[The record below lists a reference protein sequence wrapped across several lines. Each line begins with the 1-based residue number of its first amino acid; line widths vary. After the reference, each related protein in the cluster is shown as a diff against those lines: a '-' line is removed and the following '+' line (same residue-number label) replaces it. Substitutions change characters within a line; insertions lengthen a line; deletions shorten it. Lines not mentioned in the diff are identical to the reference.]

1 MFEKPRSEK
10 GFLTG
15 RVVVIED
22 DDSVRRSLTMM
33 LRARGFTV
41 KVYRSGVELLSNRT
55 PIDAH
60 CMLVDYKMPR
70 VDGLTLLS
78 RLREAGNVTPAL
90 MMTGFFSST
99 LRGRALDAG
108 YSEVLEKPMHSA
120 SLMSWISGTIAP
132 AAA

>member
-1 MFEKPRSEK
+1 
-10 GFLTG
+10 
-15 RVVVIED
+15 
-22 DDSVRRSLTMM
+22 MM

-41 KVYRSGVELLSNRT
+41 EVYRSGVELLSNRT

-99 LRGRALDAG
+99 LIGRALDAG

-132 AAA
+132 AAV